1 MKAKIIIITIFLFTA
16 LHFQSYSQGYH
27 QLIND
32 SIYWDIAYA
41 ESTYICPGF
50 SDDTPRR
57 FYFNGD
63 TVILNGLVY
72 YQMKYNQFIE
82 LDGEGPNCGPFA
94 IDTISSLAN
103 WATIREDT
111 LNQKVYRYNYWNDE
125 EVLIFD
131 FSLNQGDTFHS
142 DDLGAD
148 ITVDTVY
155 QYITEDGV
163 ERKYLGFSGEYYEG
177 FMLEGIGG
185 PQGPFNEPI
194 WPFLW
199 EYGGY
204 LYCSESNDGINILY
218 GPCDDFITGIDT
230 HSGRIGKFEVYPN
243 PFTDFI
249 RIDCNNEIRF
259 ISLINLSG
267 LVIES
272 RMIDSKTVFFETS
285 RLKSGM
291 YFIDAIDNSKQHYRS
306 KLIKI
311 NSL

>member
-1 MKAKIIIITIFLFTA
+1 MKAKILLSIIIFIGSTFHSL
-16 LHFQSYSQGYH
+16 SQNYIK
-27 QLIND
+27 LIND

-63 TVILNGLVY
+63 TVIDNGLVY
-72 YQMKYNQFIE
+72 HQMKYNQFIE
-82 LDGEGPNCGPFA
+82 LDGEGPYCGPFA
-94 IDTISSLAN
+94 IDTVSFLAN

-111 LNQKVYRYNYWNDE
+111 LNQKVYRYNSWNDTE
-125 EVLIFD
+125 DLIFD
-131 FSLNQGDTFHS
+131 FSLNQGDTFQIE
-142 DDLGAD
+142 GFGD
-148 ITVDTVY
+148 IIADTVY
-155 QYITEDGV
+155 QYITDDGIA
-163 ERKYLGFSGEYYEG
+163 RKYIEFTGDCYEG
-177 FMLEGIGG
+177 YMLEGIGG
-185 PQGPFNEPI
+185 PQGPFNDPI
-194 WPFLW
+194 WPCLW
-199 EYGGY
+199 DYGGY
-204 LYCSESNDGINILY
+204 QYCIESKNGVGILF

-230 HSGRIGKFEVYPN
+230 HSGRINNFEVYPN

-267 LVIES
+267 LIIES
-272 RMIDSKTVFFETS
+272 RMIDSKTIFFETS

-291 YFIDAIDNSKQHYRS
+291 YFIDAIDNGNQHHRS

>member
-1 MKAKIIIITIFLFTA
+1 MKAKIILTTILIIGSI
-16 LHFQSYSQGYH
+16 FQSMSQNYIK
-27 QLIND
+27 LIND

-41 ESTYICPGF
+41 ESTYICPSF

-57 FYFNGD
+57 FYFDGD
-63 TVILNGLVY
+63 TVIHNGLVY
-72 YQMKYNQFIE
+72 HQMKYYQFIE

-94 IDTISSLAN
+94 IDTISTLAN
-103 WATIREDT
+103 WVTLREDT
-111 LNQKVYRYNYWNDE
+111 LNQKVYRYNDWDE
-125 EVLIFD
+125 SEELIFD
-131 FSLNQGDTFHS
+131 FSLNQGDTFYIES
-142 DDLGAD
+142 FGD
-148 ITVDTVY
+148 IIVDTVY
-155 QYITEDGV
+155 QCITQDGV
-163 ERKYLGFSGEYYEG
+163 ERKYIGFIDDDYYG
-177 FMLEGIGG
+177 YMIEGIGG

-194 WPFLW
+194 WPYLW

-204 LYCSESNDGINILY
+204 PYCIEFKNGINILFY
-218 GPCDDFITGIDT
+218 PCDDFITSIET
-230 HSGRIGKFEVYPN
+230 HSGRISKFEVYPN

-249 RIDCNNEIRF
+249 RIDCSNEIRF
-259 ISLINLSG
+259 ISLIDLSG

-291 YFIDAIDNSKQHYRS
+291 YFIDATDNSNQHYRS